1 MIGGVVAVGL
11 LAGAIAIDRSRTGAE
26 DVQVVFGEQ
35 DGLPEDL
42 NEGQNYD
49 AAFVIGWSGP
59 VTMRDGLVSVFASA
73 TVTAPRTLPTTAGRS
88 SVTRRSTTS
97 SARSGR
103 RARSPRPAPASTHS
117 CSRSRTPP
125 AT

>member
-1 MIGGVVAVGL
+1 MVLGGVWRADLVEVKGLPVVIGGVVAVGL

-59 VTMRDGLVSVFASA
+59 VTMRDGLVERLRLA
-73 TVTAPRTLPTTAGRS
+73 
-88 SVTRRSTTS
+88 RR
-97 SARSGR
+97 
-103 RARSPRPAPASTHS
+103 
-117 CSRSRTPP
+117 
-125 AT
+125 